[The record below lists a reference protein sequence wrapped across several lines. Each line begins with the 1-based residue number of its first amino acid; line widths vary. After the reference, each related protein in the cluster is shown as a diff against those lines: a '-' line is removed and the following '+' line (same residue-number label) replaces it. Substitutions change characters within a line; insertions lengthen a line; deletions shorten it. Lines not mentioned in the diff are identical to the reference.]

1 MEIKDRILGFDF
13 ARGLAIIGMVF
24 VNFMVVMTTGSDT
37 FLYNLVDML
46 SGKAAAL
53 FVVLAGV
60 GMSLMYKSAMESG
73 DSEKRRKVKVRLL
86 KRAAFLFV
94 LGLSYADILHYY
106 GVYIVIGVALL
117 GASKRVLLSVSSLLV
132 VGYSFLLLF
141 FNYETGW
148 DFTTLEYLDFF
159 TVQGFFRN
167 LFLNGFHPVIPWVAF
182 LLVGIWVGRLDFHN
196 LHTRRCI
203 AIVTLDKFPRPVP
216 QTIHNAPFY
225 AATGSTGSG
234 KALCFT
240 KLGVPCVEV
249 VDSNGAGDNYF
260 AGFVKGTEK
269 RLLDYKGLCSIH
281 KRLSVS

>member
-94 LGLSYADILHYY
+94 LGLSYYALWPADILHYY

-141 FNYETGW
+141 F
-148 DFTTLEYLDFF
+148 
-159 TVQGFFRN
+159 
-167 LFLNGFHPVIPWVAF
+167 
-182 LLVGIWVGRLDFHN
+182 
-196 LHTRRCI
+196 
-203 AIVTLDKFPRPVP
+203 
-216 QTIHNAPFY
+216 
-225 AATGSTGSG
+225 
-234 KALCFT
+234 
-240 KLGVPCVEV
+240 
-249 VDSNGAGDNYF
+249 
-260 AGFVKGTEK
+260 
-269 RLLDYKGLCSIH
+269 
-281 KRLSVS
+281 